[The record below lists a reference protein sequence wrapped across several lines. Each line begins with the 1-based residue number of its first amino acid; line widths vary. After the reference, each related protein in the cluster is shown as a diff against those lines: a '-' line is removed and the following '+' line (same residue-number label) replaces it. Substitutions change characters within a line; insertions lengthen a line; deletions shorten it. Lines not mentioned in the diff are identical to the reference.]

1 MMQFQPWRHGR
12 QSVGCAAH
20 ESKSGHHCPARCKRS
35 QSRETWSALY
45 LVNFSGGSRA
55 DCPPSSWAMATDQ
68 RFVCRDH
75 DAASQATLAAST
87 SAANVDRS
95 IGCNQALSKNT
106 TPLKS
111 QTIALSFKPVK
122 HRTFTRHFNLRDL
135 QSDTNNGLRRTSPKE
150 VRSGEGAT
158 LARDGFAVP
167 STGRVQQ
174 HEQMETPRGR
184 GMLGAL
190 G

>member
-1 MMQFQPWRHGR
+1 LG
-12 QSVGCAAH
+12 
-20 ESKSGHHCPARCKRS
+20 
-35 QSRETWSALY
+35 Y
-45 LVNFSGGSRA
+45 
-55 DCPPSSWAMATDQ
+55 
-68 RFVCRDH
+68 RFVCCDH
-75 DAASQATLAAST
+75 DAPSQATLAAST

-95 IGCNQALSKNT
+95 IGCNQALSKNP

-122 HRTFTRHFNLRDL
+122 HRTISRQFNLRDF
-135 QSDTNNGLRRTSPKE
+135 QSRTNNGLRKANPKE

-158 LARDGFAVP
+158 PARDGFSVP
-167 STGRVQQ
+167 STGRLQQ

>member
-1 MMQFQPWRHGR
+1 
-12 QSVGCAAH
+12 
-20 ESKSGHHCPARCKRS
+20 
-35 QSRETWSALY
+35 
-45 LVNFSGGSRA
+45 
-55 DCPPSSWAMATDQ
+55 MATDQ
-68 RFVCRDH
+68 RFVCCDH
-75 DAASQATLAAST
+75 AAPSQATLAAST
-87 SAANVDRS
+87 NAAVLDRS
-95 IGCNQALSKNT
+95 IGCNQALSEDT

-122 HRTFTRHFNLRDL
+122 HRTIIRHFNLRDF
-135 QSDTNNGLRRTSPKE
+135 SSETNNGFRKTSPKE

-158 LARDGFAVP
+158 LARNGFAVP

>member
-1 MMQFQPWRHGR
+1 VVRRRKAEGNPVRLVRQDVRPHQSGPKAALSRIGR
-12 QSVGCAAH
+12 AS
-20 ESKSGHHCPARCKRS
+20 
-35 QSRETWSALY
+35 Y
-45 LVNFSGGSRA
+45 
-55 DCPPSSWAMATDQ
+55 WAMATDQ
-68 RFVCRDH
+68 RFVCCDH
-75 DAASQATLAAST
+75 DAPSQATLAAST

-95 IGCNQALSKNT
+95 IGCNQALSENA

-122 HRTFTRHFNLRDL
+122 HRTFTRHFNLRDF

-174 HEQMETPRGR
+174 HEEMETPRGR